1 MLYEEKTIYIP
12 HGPLALPYLLLIVH
26 LGKDISIMASDLP
39 KERAGISKLTARSI
53 TDIIKSYFGIS
64 KVVLAFILVL

>member
-39 KERAGISKLTARSI
+39 KERAGISKLTRINHYKKQTLQLSFDMGA
-53 TDIIKSYFGIS
+53 DEE
-64 KVVLAFILVL
+64 